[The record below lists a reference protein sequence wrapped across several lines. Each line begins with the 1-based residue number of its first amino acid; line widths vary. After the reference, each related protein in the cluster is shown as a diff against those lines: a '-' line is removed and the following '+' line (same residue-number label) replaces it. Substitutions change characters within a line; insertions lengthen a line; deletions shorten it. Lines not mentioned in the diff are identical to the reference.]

1 MRFCIADTF
10 PKALGRLTAQEQK
23 AVKTTVFDLQ
33 LDPGSPGL
41 QFHRIDASR
50 DPNFWSVRVNR
61 DIRLIVHKTE
71 ASFLVCYV
79 DHHDDA
85 YGWAERRRIE
95 THPTT
100 GATQIVEVRERVEE
114 IFVPHHT
121 AVAAQPQKPV
131 QLPLF
136 ADYADETLLRYGV
149 PTDWLAD
156 VKAATEDTLFDL
168 AEHLPHEA
176 AEALLDLAVG
186 QTPDVFVA
194 DAAATVDPL
203 SHPDAQRRFRVM
215 ENVEE
220 LKRALEYPWEQ
231 WTVFLHPSQKRVV
244 EQDFRG
250 PARVSGSAG
259 TGKTV
264 VAIHRAANVLK
275 KYPDARLLL
284 TTFSL
289 PLSNALE
296 RKFRIH
302 AGVDNPIVPRVTVL
316 PFKGIAKELFTLA
329 FAYDPRPASDAQVRA
344 ALKNAADELSIDDF
358 PLNFLVSEWV
368 NVIDAWQLQTLD
380 DYRDVRRL
388 GRKNRMSER
397 KRERIWPVIERARQL
412 LDEQGVVTWPSIFGK
427 VASRFAEREHKPFTH
442 AVIDEAQD
450 LAVPELKMLSAI
462 IPKTDNSLF
471 FAGDL
476 GQRIFQE
483 PFSWSQLGI
492 DIRGRSRTLK
502 VNYRTS
508 HQIREA
514 ADKLLPEAIRDV
526 DGNAEDRTG
535 TVSIFNGPHPDV
547 RTFDEANAEARG
559 VADWINACI
568 SDGIEPAAIGVFV
581 RTNDQLARARD
592 AVRLANQTT
601 MELSERSEEPAGRV
615 SVGTMHLAKGL
626 EFKAVIVMACG
637 DETLPLP
644 ERIETVA
651 DEGELDEVYETERHL
666 FYVACT
672 RARDRLMVSGI
683 KPESEFFADLT

>member
-33 LDPGSPGL
+33 LDPASPGL
-41 QFHRIDASR
+41 QFHRIDTSR
-50 DPNFWSVRVNR
+50 DPNFWSVRVSR

-85 YGWAERRRIE
+85 YSWAERRRIE

-114 IFVPHHT
+114 IFVPQHT
-121 AVAAQPQKPV
+121 GAAAQPQKPI

-136 ADYADETLLRYGV
+136 AGYEDETLLRYGV

-156 VKAATEDTLFDL
+156 VRAATEDTLFDL

-186 QTPDVFVA
+186 QTPEVFVA
-194 DAAATVDPL
+194 DTAAAVDPL

-215 ENVEE
+215 DNVEE

-244 EQDFRG
+244 EQNFRG

-275 KYPDARLLL
+275 KYSDARLLL

-296 RKFRIH
+296 RKFRILS
-302 AGVDNPIVPRVTVL
+302 GEDNPIVPRVTVL
-316 PFKGIAKELFTLA
+316 PFKGVAKELFTLA
-329 FAYDPRPASDAQVRA
+329 FAYDPRPASDVQVRA
-344 ALKNAADELSIDDF
+344 ALKNAADERSIDDF
-358 PLNFLVSEWV
+358 PLNFLISEWV
-368 NVIDAWQLQTLD
+368 NVIDAWQLQTLV

-397 KRERIWPVIERARQL
+397 KRERIWPVIERARTL
-412 LDEQGVVTWPSIFGK
+412 LDEQGVVTWPSIFSK
-427 VASRFAEREHKPFTH
+427 VASHFAAREHKPFTH
-442 AVIDEAQD
+442 AVVDEAQD
-450 LAVPELKMLSAI
+450 LAVPELMMLSAI
-462 IPKTDNSLF
+462 IPKADNSLF

-514 ADKLLPEAIRDV
+514 ADKLLPKSIRDV

-535 TVSIFNGPHPDV
+535 TVSIFNGPSPEV
-547 RTFDEANAEARG
+547 STFDDTKAEARG
-559 VADWINACI
+559 VADWITTCLA
-568 SDGIEPAAIGVFV
+568 DGIEPAAIGVFV
-581 RTNDQLARARD
+581 RTNGQLARARD
-592 AVRLANQTT
+592 AVRLAGQTT

-626 EFKAVIVMACG
+626 EFKAVIVMACD
-637 DETLPLP
+637 DEILPLQ

-651 DEGELDEVYETERHL
+651 DEAELDEVYETERYL

-672 RARDRLMVSGI
+672 RARDRLLVCGV
-683 KPESEFFADLT
+683 KPESEFFSDLG